1 MRFPCIAVLASAAW
15 MALAAS
21 AASVASGQA
30 ASAPVQAA
38 AQPTPFEPAFDVAAI
53 SENHS
58 DHTARSH
65 IVSSPADSHLTV
77 INVPMKMLLQ
87 FAFGLPETRILG
99 GPDWLSSIKF
109 DIEAKADSS
118 VDDRLHS
125 LSGDDAKL
133 LKQKMVQ
140 ALLADRFQLVDHMET
155 RELPVYALIAAKGGP
170 KLQPSKANGTT
181 IDSWNSKIDIRGGDN
196 TVALFAQELSKKL
209 GRVVID
215 KTGIQSRYDI
225 VLTWTP
231 DDRATPSPSVNGQTS
246 SAADSGPSIFTAI
259 QEQLGL
265 KLESQK
271 GPVQVL
277 VIDRIEMPSAN

>member
-1 MRFPCIAVLASAAW
+1 MRFPCIAVLAAAAW
-15 MALAAS
+15 MAL

-30 ASAPVQAA
+30 ASAPGPTV
-38 AQPTPFEPAFDVAAI
+38 AQPTPFEPTFDVAAI
-53 SENHS
+53 RENHS

-65 IVSSPADSHLTV
+65 IVSSSADSNLTV

-99 GPDWLSSIKF
+99 GPDWLSSTKF

-125 LSGDDAKL
+125 LSSDEAKL

-140 ALLADRFQLVDHMET
+140 ALLADRFQLTDHMEI
-155 RELPVYALIAAKGGP
+155 RELPVYALVAAKGGP
-170 KLQPSKANGTT
+170 KLEPSKSNGTT

-209 GRVVID
+209 DRVVID
-215 KTGIQSRYDI
+215 KTGIQGRYDM

-231 DDRATPSPSVNGQTS
+231 DDRAAPSPSVNGQIS

-259 QEQLGL
+259 QEQVGL

>member
-1 MRFPCIAVLASAAW
+1 
-15 MALAAS
+15 MALAVPA
-21 AASVASGQA
+21 VDGQA
-30 ASAPVQAA
+30 NSAQSPAVTNANPAA
-38 AQPTPFEPAFDVAAI
+38 AEPAFDVAAI
-53 SENHS
+53 RENHS

-65 IVSSPADSHLTV
+65 IVSSPTDGHLTV

-87 FAFGLPETRILG
+87 FAFALPETRILG

-109 DIEAKADSS
+109 DIEAKSDSS
-118 VDDRLHS
+118 VDDRLHA
-125 LSGDDAKL
+125 LSSDDSKL

-140 ALLADRFQLVDHMET
+140 ALLADRFKLIDHMET
-155 RELPVYALIAAKGGP
+155 RELPVYALVAAKGGT
-170 KLQPSKANGTT
+170 KLQPSKSNGTT

-196 TVALFAQELSKKL
+196 TVALLAEELSKKL

-215 KTGIQSRYDI
+215 KTGIPGRYDI
-225 VLTWTP
+225 LLIWIP
-231 DDRATPSPSVNGQTS
+231 DDGAAPPSTGSTGI
-246 SAADSGPSIFTAI
+246 SASTDSGPSIFTAI

-265 KLESQK
+265 KLEPQK

>member
-1 MRFPCIAVLASAAW
+1 MLAAAAW
-15 MALAAS
+15 MALAVPA
-21 AASVASGQA
+21 VDGQA
-30 ASAPVQAA
+30 NSAQSPAVINANPAA
-38 AQPTPFEPAFDVAAI
+38 TEPAFDVAAI
-53 SENHS
+53 RENHS

-65 IVSSPADSHLTV
+65 IVSSPTDGHLTV

-87 FAFGLPETRILG
+87 FAFALPETRILG

-109 DIEAKADSS
+109 DIEAKSDSS
-118 VDDRLHS
+118 VDDRLHA
-125 LSGDDAKL
+125 LSSDDSKL

-140 ALLADRFQLVDHMET
+140 ALLADRFKLIDHMET
-155 RELPVYALIAAKGGP
+155 RELPVYALVAAKGGT
-170 KLQPSKANGTT
+170 KLQASKSSGTT

-196 TVALFAQELSKKL
+196 TVALLAEELSKKL

-215 KTGIQSRYDI
+215 KTGIPGRYDI
-225 VLTWTP
+225 LLIWTP
-231 DDRATPSPSVNGQTS
+231 DDGAAPPSTGSTGI
-246 SAADSGPSIFTAI
+246 SASTDSGPSIFTAI

-265 KLESQK
+265 KLEPQK